1 MKGTRKQYVG
11 NTILYIIL
19 AFGAVLSIFP
29 VFWALSTSLKST
41 SEVFSNPLGWIPHPF
56 DWHNFVHVWTIEP
69 FGRYIFNTFFVSII
83 TALGQML
90 FGALGA
96 YAFARM
102 KFMGKNFLFSMYIST
117 MMVPPVVTMIPLFIL
132 MKHLGWINT
141 YYALIAPTVLGTPL
155 GIFLLRQFFLTIPG
169 ELEEAARIDGAGV
182 MRIFWQIILPMGK
195 PALTT
200 LGLISFVM
208 TWNNFIWP
216 VIVINSDKYKVL
228 TLAVANF
235 QTQYGSEWNYLMVVV
250 LLTTVPLLI
259 LFIFFQRHI
268 INGIQLGASK

>member
-1 MKGTRKQYVG
+1 MKIEKYFG
-11 NTILYIIL
+11 NTLLYL
-19 AFGAVLSIFP
+19 FLSFGAVVSIFP
-29 VFWALSTSLKST
+29 VLWAFSTSLKPT
-41 SEVFSNPLGWIPHPF
+41 SQVFSAPLAWVPHPF
-56 DWHNFVHVWTIEP
+56 AWENYVHVWTSNP
-69 FGRYIFNTFFVSII
+69 FGLYVFNTFFISIV
-83 TALGQML
+83 TALGQVF

-102 KFMGKNFLFSMYIST
+102 RFFGRHFIFAMYLST

-155 GIFLLRQFFLTIPG
+155 GVFLLRQYFMTIPK
-169 ELEEAARIDGAGV
+169 EVEEAARIDGAGV
-182 MRIFWQIILPMGK
+182 MRIFWQMILPMSK
-195 PALTT
+195 PVLTT

-216 VIVINSDKYKVL
+216 EIIVNTDRYKVL

-235 QTQYGSEWNYLMVVV
+235 QTQYGSEWNYMMVVV
-250 LLTTVPLLI
+250 VMTSIPLLI
-259 LFIFFQRHI
+259 LFALFQRHI
-268 INGIQLGASK
+268 INGIQLSGSK

>member
-1 MKGTRKQYVG
+1 MKLKSKRLAGSTLIFLVL
-11 NTILYIIL
+11 ILGAII
-19 AFGAVLSIFP
+19 SIFP

-41 SEVFSNPLGWIPHPF
+41 SQVFSDPLGWVPHPF
-56 DWHNFVHVWTIEP
+56 EWRNYVHVWTVEP
-69 FGRYIFNTFFVSII
+69 FGRYIFNTFFVSIV

-102 KFMGKNFLFSMYIST
+102 KFIGKNVFFGMYLST

-132 MKHLGWINT
+132 MKYLGWINT

-155 GIFLLRQFFLTIPG
+155 GIFLLRQFFLTIPV
-169 ELEEAARIDGAGV
+169 ELEEAAQIDGASV
-182 MRIFWQIILPMGK
+182 VRIFWRIILPMAK

-216 VIVINSDKYKVL
+216 VIVINSNRYMVL

-250 LLTTVPLLI
+250 LLTTIPLLVIFI
-259 LFIFFQRHI
+259 LFQRYI
-268 INGIQLGASK
+268 INGIQLSASK

>member
-1 MKGTRKQYVG
+1 MKLKKKKLTGSTLVFLLL
-11 NTILYIIL
+11 ILGAII
-19 AFGAVLSIFP
+19 SIFP

-41 SEVFSNPLGWIPHPF
+41 SQVFSDPLGWIPHPF
-56 DWHNFVHVWTIEP
+56 EWSNYVHVWTVEP
-69 FGRYIFNTFFVSII
+69 FGRYIFNTFFVSIV

-102 KFMGKNFLFSMYIST
+102 KFVGKNVIFGMYLST

-155 GIFLLRQFFLTIPG
+155 GIFLLRQFFLTIPI
-169 ELEEAARIDGAGV
+169 ELEEAARIDGASV
-182 MRIFWQIILPMGK
+182 MRIFWRIILPMTK

-216 VIVINSDKYKVL
+216 VIVINSDRYKVL
-228 TLAVANF
+228 TLAVAGF

-250 LLTTVPLLI
+250 LLTTIPLLI
-259 LFIFFQRHI
+259 IFILFQRYI
-268 INGIQLGASK
+268 INGIQLSASK